1 MKQAITDIAD
11 AGFEGIEIMS
21 WHVSVIDQIRSVWG
35 TIQQFLEELKV
46 HKLSLTAIY
55 WYGNKLYIPERH
67 DDIIKEATL
76 AAAFLAK
83 CGCSIFNVDTMV
95 RGPLKKDDKIGEEV
109 IADEYLIPIADCLNR
124 IGRVTLE
131 YGVRTVVHQHLNAV
145 IENRAEINRLM
156 ELTDSKYVWLCPDSA
171 QLYLAGVDPVQFVQD
186 FANRIGFVHLK
197 DGNNEN
203 WKMSPREWI
212 HGTEWPIMESP
223 EHQFIWERER
233 HFVDLGTGQVDLR
246 GFLRALHRAGYDGWI
261 VVEDD
266 GTLDPRKAAFDNRT
280 YIKKMEREV
289 WV

>member
-1 MKQAITDIAD
+1 MIKLGYQTNGWWKLPLKQAITDIAD

-35 TIQQFLEELKV
+35 TIQQFLEELKM

-67 DDIIKEATL
+67 DDIIKEADL

-95 RGPLKKDDKIGEEV
+95 RGPLKKDDKIGEE
-109 IADEYLIPIADCLNR
+109 
-124 IGRVTLE
+124 
-131 YGVRTVVHQHLNAV
+131 VHQHLNAV

-171 QLYLAGVDPVQFVQD
+171 QLYLAGVDPVQLVQD